1 MKTLILLLLLSSCVT
16 SNGYK
21 SDNRNWYWLA
31 HFKGVEPSGKHG
43 FIYEKY
49 RSMFIC
55 TGRVCRVAYLR
66 KNNYDWF
73 ATEFRKDFGREF
85 PFKKIK

>member
-1 MKTLILLLLLSSCVT
+1 MKTLVLLLLLSSCVT
-16 SNGYK
+16 SNGDE
-21 SDNRNWYWLA
+21 SDNWYWLA

-55 TGRVCRVAYLR
+55 TGRVCRVAYLEAS
-66 KNNYDWF
+66 NYDWF

-85 PFKKIK
+85 PFKKK